1 MASAGTRPTDFAR
14 AARTGLVTDKT
25 TAPRASTLGVFWNQA
40 HRRLAHG
47 L

>member
-1 MASAGTRPTDFAR
+1 MAPAGAHPHDFAR

-25 TAPRASTLGVFWNQA
+25 TAPRAFTRGVFWNQA

>member
-25 TAPRASTLGVFWNQA
+25 TAPQASTRGVHWNQA
-40 HRRLAHG
+40 HRCLVHG